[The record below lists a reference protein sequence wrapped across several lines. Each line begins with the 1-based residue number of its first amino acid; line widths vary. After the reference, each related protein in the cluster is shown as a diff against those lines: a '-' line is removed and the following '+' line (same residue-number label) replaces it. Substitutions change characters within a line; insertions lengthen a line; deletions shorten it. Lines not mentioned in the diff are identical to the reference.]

1 MNRVIGSLISKVPC
15 YGFVLRQTPSR
26 GLYQSLSGVFSSL
39 PSNTSNSFYTRN
51 RLIGPT
57 VPRRQISVFEGI
69 VGCVGAVAVLRTIL
83 GASHLIRNADHIL
96 KDLATDSFALK
107 NAHPSLTSDKNFMMK
122 AVSISSFALE
132 FASETLKD
140 DPELIIEAV
149 RKSHF
154 ALEYASPALRANRSF
169 MLKVLEIDPWA
180 LKFAAESLCGSRRLG
195 SGLCL

>member
-26 GLYQSLSGVFSSL
+26 GLYQRLSGVFSSL

-69 VGCVGAVAVLRTIL
+69 VGCVGAGALLGTIW
-83 GASHLIRNADHIL
+83 GASHLISNADDML
-96 KDLATDSFALK
+96 KELATDSFALK